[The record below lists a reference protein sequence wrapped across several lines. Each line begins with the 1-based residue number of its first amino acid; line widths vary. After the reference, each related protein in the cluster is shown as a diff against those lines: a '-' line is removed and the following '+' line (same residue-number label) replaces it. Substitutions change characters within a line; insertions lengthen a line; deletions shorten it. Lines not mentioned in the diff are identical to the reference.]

1 VTGILRASARRSTAP
16 ETGSGPAA
24 GPGPGTRID
33 DVTIAYRIAHG
44 MSADVFAVWHHG
56 LLTPLVCKRVRP
68 SDQKH
73 ATHRRRLRT
82 EGQVL
87 SLLAH
92 PGIVRLVDQ
101 RHAGALPYLLLEH
114 VGRRTLRELLK
125 AEGPFEVEDGV
136 RIVQHVAAAVAH
148 VHARGFLH
156 RDLKPSN
163 VVIRDGRPVLLDFG
177 IAWRLAPRRRP
188 PDRSGTPQYLSPE
201 QITRAALTPA
211 TDVWGLGVMLVELLT
226 GERPFP
232 EGVKLDDA
240 ALPARYPQLVEA
252 PRLARTLPAELVRV
266 IEACLQ
272 KNPRGRL
279 QSAMAVARALD
290 AFTEV
295 KIWPSA
301 LAGKFEPFEPPEP
314 LTRLRRLRS

>member
-1 VTGILRASARRSTAP
+1 VTDILHASARKSTAAD
-16 ETGSGPAA
+16 TGSGATA

-33 DVTIAYRIAHG
+33 DVTIAYRIARG

-56 LLTPLVCKRVRP
+56 LLTPLVCKRLRP
-68 SDQKH
+68 SDQKVV
-73 ATHRRRLRT
+73 AHRRRLRA

-101 RHAGALPYLLLEH
+101 RLAGALPYLLLEH
-114 VGRRTLRELLK
+114 VGTRTLRHVLK
-125 AEGPFEVEDGV
+125 ADGPFEIADAV
-136 RIVQHVAAAVAH
+136 RLVQHVAAAVAH

-177 IAWRLAPRRRP
+177 VVWRLAPRRRP
-188 PDRSGTPQYLSPE
+188 PDRSGTPQYLAPE

-226 GERPFP
+226 GERPFR
-232 EGVKLDDA
+232 EGVKANDA
-240 ALPARYPQLVEA
+240 DLAARYPQLVEA
-252 PRLARTLPAELVRV
+252 PRLARTLPAELVAV
-266 IEACLQ
+266 IDACLQ
-272 KNPRGRL
+272 KHPRGRL

-290 AFTEV
+290 PFTEV

-301 LAGKFEPFEPPEP
+301 LAGKFEPFEPAEP
-314 LTRLRRLRS
+314 LTRLRRLRP

>member
-1 VTGILRASARRSTAP
+1 MTGILRASASRPIAPAGSGAGAP
-16 ETGSGPAA
+16 E
-24 GPGPGTRID
+24 PGTRIGE
-33 DVTIAYRIAHG
+33 VTIARRLAHG

-56 LLTPLVCKRVRP
+56 LLTPMVCKRLRP
-68 SDQKH
+68 ADQKN
-73 ATHRRRLRT
+73 AAHRRRLRV

-92 PGIVRLVDQ
+92 PGVVRLVDQ
-101 RHAGALPYLLLEH
+101 QQAIALPYLLLEH
-114 VGRRTLRELLK
+114 VGARTLRDRLK
-125 AEGPFEVEDGV
+125 AEGPFEVGDAV

-163 VVIRDGRPVLLDFG
+163 VVLRDGRPVLLDFG

-188 PDRSGTPQYLSPE
+188 PDRSGTPQYLAPE
-201 QITRAALTPA
+201 QITRAPLTPA

-232 EGVKLDDA
+232 EGAKLADA
-240 ALPARYPQLVEA
+240 ALPARYPQLAEA
-252 PRLARTLPAELVRV
+252 PRFARPLPAEVVHV

-272 KNPRGRL
+272 KDPRARPQG
-279 QSAMAVARALD
+279 AVAVARALD
-290 AFTEV
+290 PLTAV
-295 KIWPSA
+295 KVWPAA
-301 LAGKFEPFEPPEP
+301 LAGKFEPFEPAEP
-314 LTRLRRLRS
+314 VTRLRRLRS

>member
-1 VTGILRASARRSTAP
+1 M
-16 ETGSGPAA
+16 SG
-24 GPGPGTRID
+24 
-33 DVTIAYRIAHG
+33 
-44 MSADVFAVWHHG
+44 DVFAVWHHG
-56 LLTPLVCKRVRP
+56 LLTPLVCKRLRP

-73 ATHRRRLRT
+73 AAHRRRLKA

-101 RHAGALPYLLLEH
+101 RHAGPLPYLLLEH
-114 VGRRTLRELLK
+114 VGTRTLRDLLK
-125 AEGPFEVEDGV
+125 TNGPFELADGV

-163 VVIRDGRPVLLDFG
+163 VVLRDGRPVLLDFG

-188 PDRSGTPQYLSPE
+188 PDRSGTPQYLAPE

-211 TDVWGLGVMLVELLT
+211 TDVWGLGAMLVELLT
-226 GERPFP
+226 GARPFP
-232 EGVKLDDA
+232 EGVTLRDA
-240 ALPARYPQLVEA
+240 PLPDRYPQLAA
-252 PRLARTLPAELVRV
+252 PPRYARALPADLVAV

-272 KNPRGRL
+272 KSPRARPS
-279 QSAMAVARALD
+279 SALELARTLD
-290 AFTEV
+290 PFTPV
-295 KIWPSA
+295 KIWPGA
-301 LAGKFEPFEPPEP
+301 AGGAFEPFEPQEP
-314 LTRLRRLRS
+314 VTRLRRLRS